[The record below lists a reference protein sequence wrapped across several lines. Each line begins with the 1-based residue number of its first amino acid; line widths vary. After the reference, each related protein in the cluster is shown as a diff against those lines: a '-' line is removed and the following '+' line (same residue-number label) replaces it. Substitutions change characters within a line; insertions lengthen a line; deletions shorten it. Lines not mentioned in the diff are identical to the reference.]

1 MVAIA
6 KDWQATR
13 LDKDEGHDV
22 LFVHEHV
29 PVFFIADRDFV
40 ITFYEKYD
48 KETGFYNYFESSKG
62 NEEITKKQKERI
74 GNDVVAKI
82 KLNFIQ
88 FKPYEGGM
96 EINSIMILDIGGNL
110 PSFLSKAVAK
120 KASIA
125 SYEMA
130 TKVMNDELVPS
141 KVEDGRENSK

>member
-1 MVAIA
+1 
-6 KDWQATR
+6 
-13 LDKDEGHDV
+13 
-22 LFVHEHV
+22 
-29 PVFFIADRDFV
+29 
-40 ITFYEKYD
+40 
-48 KETGFYNYFESSKG
+48 
-62 NEEITKKQKERI
+62 
-74 GNDVVAKI
+74 
-82 KLNFIQ
+82 
-88 FKPYEGGM
+88 M